1 MARVFKRIFK
11 CRNCGQLI
19 ITDVRLT
26 YSAEWMLADIFKNND
41 DYVPVVQG
49 SQLSQSVEMF
59 HRCDPEN
66 LCICDFIG
74 WRADN
79 DAKL

>member
-19 ITDVRLT
+19 INEARLT
-26 YSAEWMLADIFKNND
+26 YSAEGMLTDIFKNND
-41 DYVPVVQG
+41 DYVPVIQG
-49 SQLSQSVEMF
+49 SQLSQSIEMF

-74 WRADN
+74 WRTDN

>member
-1 MARVFKRIFK
+1 M
-11 CRNCGQLI
+11 
-19 ITDVRLT
+19 T
-26 YSAEWMLADIFKNND
+26 YSAEWMLTDIFKNND
-41 DYVPVVQG
+41 DYVPVIQG

-74 WRADN
+74 WRTGDDTN
-79 DAKL
+79 L

>member
-1 MARVFKRIFK
+1 
-11 CRNCGQLI
+11 
-19 ITDVRLT
+19 
-26 YSAEWMLADIFKNND
+26 MLADIFKNID

-49 SQLSQSVEMF
+49 STLSQSVEMF

>member
-1 MARVFKRIFK
+1 M
-11 CRNCGQLI
+11 
-19 ITDVRLT
+19 T
-26 YSAEWMLADIFKNND
+26 YSAEWMLTDIFKNKD
-41 DYVPVVQG
+41 DYVPVIQG

-74 WRADN
+74 WRPGDDTN
-79 DAKL
+79 L

>member
-1 MARVFKRIFK
+1 M
-11 CRNCGQLI
+11 
-19 ITDVRLT
+19 T
-26 YSAEWMLADIFKNND
+26 YSAEWMLTNIFKDND
-41 DYVPVVQG
+41 DYVPVIQG

-74 WRADN
+74 WRTGDDTN
-79 DAKL
+79 L

>member
-1 MARVFKRIFK
+1 MARTFKRIFK

-26 YSAEWMLADIFKNND
+26 YSAEWMLVDIFKNND

-74 WRADN
+74 WRPDN

>member
-1 MARVFKRIFK
+1 MARAFKRIFK

-19 ITDVRLT
+19 ITDTRLT
-26 YSAEWMLADIFKNND
+26 YSAEWMLADIFKNSD
-41 DYVPVVQG
+41 DYVPVIQG

-74 WRADN
+74 WRTGDDTN
-79 DAKL
+79 L

>member
-1 MARVFKRIFK
+1 MARTFKRIFK

-19 ITDVRLT
+19 ITNVRLT
-26 YSAEWMLADIFKNND
+26 YSAEWMLTDIFKNND

-59 HRCDPEN
+59 HRYDPEN

-74 WRADN
+74 WRPCN

>member
-1 MARVFKRIFK
+1 MARAFKRIFK

-19 ITDVRLT
+19 ITDTRLT
-26 YSAEWMLADIFKNND
+26 YSAEWMLADIFKNSD

-49 SQLSQSVEMF
+49 SALSQSVEIF

-74 WRADN
+74 WRTGEDTN
-79 DAKL
+79 V

>member
-1 MARVFKRIFK
+1 MARAFKRIFK

-19 ITDVRLT
+19 IIDTRLS
-26 YSAEWMLADIFKNND
+26 YSAEWMLADIFKNSD

>member
-1 MARVFKRIFK
+1 MARAFKRIFK

-19 ITDVRLT
+19 ITDTRLT
-26 YSAEWMLADIFKNND
+26 YSEEWMLADIFKNSD

-74 WRADN
+74 WRTGDDTN
-79 DAKL
+79 L

>member
-1 MARVFKRIFK
+1 MARAFKRIFK

-19 ITDVRLT
+19 ITDTRLT
-26 YSAEWMLADIFKNND
+26 YSAEWMLADIFKNSD

-49 SQLSQSVEMF
+49 SALSQSVEIF

-74 WRADN
+74 WRTGDDTN
-79 DAKL
+79 L

>member
-1 MARVFKRIFK
+1 M
-11 CRNCGQLI
+11 
-19 ITDVRLT
+19 T
-26 YSAEWMLADIFKNND
+26 YSAEWMLTDIFKNND

-49 SQLSQSVEMF
+49 STLSQSVEMF